1 MAGNT
6 VGSMTADAQLTVQSA
21 QLDEV
26 DRRLNDTTLQDIVRE
41 ASRNIER

>member
-21 QLDEV
+21 QLEEV
-26 DRRLNDTTLQDIVRE
+26 DRRLDENTLQDIVRE
-41 ASRNIER
+41 ASQNIER